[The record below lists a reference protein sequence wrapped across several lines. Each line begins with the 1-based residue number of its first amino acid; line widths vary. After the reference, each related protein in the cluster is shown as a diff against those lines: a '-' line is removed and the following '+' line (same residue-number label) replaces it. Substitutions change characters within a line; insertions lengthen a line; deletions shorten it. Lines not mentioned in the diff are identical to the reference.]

1 MAKPTRKRTSGD
13 VEAHPALSQTT
24 LLEKEVVRLT
34 DDVDELQD
42 KAREYDLN
50 LEKLQARIEDLG
62 RRVEQLEAT
71 ISSLQQNVANSSV
84 TKSKFVETLI
94 TLLIGAVFSLAIGNV
109 IK

>member
-1 MAKPTRKRTSGD
+1 MEKPTQKDASG
-13 VEAHPALSQTT
+13 ETEEKSLLNQTT
-24 LLEKEVVRLT
+24 LLEKEVIRLG
-34 DDVDELQD
+34 DDVDDLQD

-50 LEKLQARIEDLG
+50 LDKMQAKIEDLG
-62 RRVEQLEAT
+62 RRTEQLEAT
-71 ISSLQQNVANSSV
+71 IYSLQQNVANSSV

>member
-1 MAKPTRKRTSGD
+1 MEKPTQKDTSG
-13 VEAHPALSQTT
+13 ETEEKSLLNQTT
-24 LLEKEVVRLT
+24 LLEKEVIRLG
-34 DDVDELQD
+34 DDVDDLQD

-50 LEKLQARIEDLG
+50 LDKMQAKIEDLG
-62 RRVEQLEAT
+62 RRTEQLEAT